1 MEKRAIFRDF
11 LFLERNPV
19 DDGLNCQTLLY
30 KTMVIQS
37 FTCYQRKHYRYDYK
51 AISLQLDTRDPHN
64 IKPFSP
70 FLAKQFNFFKSFFQA
85 KLEIKIH
92 KTHHPSMEEKKPREV
107 I

>member
-19 DDGLNCQTLLY
+19 DDGLNC
-30 KTMVIQS
+30 
-37 FTCYQRKHYRYDYK
+37 
-51 AISLQLDTRDPHN
+51 QLDTRDPHN